1 MCCSIPV
8 RREQQDLAALD
19 PEGNAMRAV
28 RGGRIG
34 LIFQEPMT
42 ALSVHYTVGNQII
55 EAMRAHSDISKAAAR
70 ERVVAL
76 LHEVGIPR
84 PETRIDAYPFQLSG
98 GLRQRVGIALA
109 LAADPQILIADEPT
123 TALDVTTQAQILALL
138 RRLQR
143 TKGVALMLI
152 THDMGVIA
160 QMADDVAVMYLG
172 RIVEFAPVAQLFAAP
187 RHPYTRA
194 LLRSVPNL
202 RAVPRE
208 RLATI
213 GGAVPHPG
221 ARPVG
226 CPFHPRC
233 PEMIEGRCDRRRR
246 RKSRPA
252 SGRELLPRGRD
263 GHACEPHERDAA
275 RMCSRW
281 NLSKEFPIQQ
291 RAAAARDRPGARGA
305 GCELFDRPRRDAGA
319 GRRERLRQD
328 HRRRAASC
336 ARCRRPEGA
345 IRFSPRAGSSID
357 MAPLSRRALRPLRR
371 HIQMI
376 FQDPYASLNPRMMV
390 GDIIA
395 EPLLV
400 NGVPAA
406 QRQARVRELLDLV
419 GLPAASHARA
429 FRTPSAA
436 ASASASALP
445 ARWRS
450 IRRWWSPTSRSPRS
464 TSPCRPRSSTCCS
477 TCRTGSACRCCSSPT
492 ISAWCAM
499 SATAWP

>member
-1 MCCSIPV
+1 MADEPVNTARHALSVRDLIVDFDQDNRPV
-8 RREQQDLAALD
+8 RALDGVSLDLHAGRVLGVVGESGCGKSVTARAILRLIDRPGRIVSGRVLLDPGSLEQQDLAALD
-19 PEGNAMRAV
+19 PESRAMRAV

-70 ERVVAL
+70 ERVIAL

-84 PETRIDAYPFQLSG
+84 PERRIDAYPFQLSG

-109 LAADPQILIADEPT
+109 LAADPQIVIADEPT

-172 RIVEFAPVAQLFAAP
+172 RIVEFASVAQLFAAP

-202 RAVPRE
+202 RAAPRE

-233 PEMIEGRCDRRRR
+233 PEVIDGRCTTQV
-246 RKSRPA
+246 PPEIQPGG
-252 SGRELLPRGRD
+252 SG
-263 GHACEPHERDAA
+263 
-275 RMCSRW
+275 
-281 NLSKEFPIQQ
+281 
-291 RAAAARDRPGARGA
+291 
-305 GCELFDRPRRDAGA
+305 
-319 GRRERLRQD
+319 
-328 HRRRAASC
+328 ASC
-336 ARCRRPEGA
+336 FHA
-345 IRFSPRAGSSID
+345 
-357 MAPLSRRALRPLRR
+357 MA
-371 HIQMI
+371 
-376 FQDPYASLNPRMMV
+376 
-390 GDIIA
+390 
-395 EPLLV
+395 E
-400 NGVPAA
+400 
-406 QRQARVRELLDLV
+406 
-419 GLPAASHARA
+419 
-429 FRTPSAA
+429 
-436 ASASASALP
+436 ASA
-445 ARWRS
+445 
-450 IRRWWSPTSRSPRS
+450 
-464 TSPCRPRSSTCCS
+464 
-477 TCRTGSACRCCSSPT
+477 
-492 ISAWCAM
+492 
-499 SATAWP
+499 

>member
-1 MCCSIPV
+1 MAEAINPARHVLSV
-8 RREQQDLAALD
+8 RDLVVDFVQDTGAVRALDGVSLDLHAGRVLGVVGESGCGKSVTARAILRLLDRPGRIVSGRVLLDPGASRQQDLAALD
-19 PEGNAMRAV
+19 SESRAIRGV

-55 EAMRAHSDISKAAAR
+55 EAMRAHSDLSKEMAR

-109 LAADPQILIADEPT
+109 LAASPEIVIADEPT

-172 RIVEFAPVAQLFAAP
+172 RIVEFAPVAELFAAP

-202 RAVPRE
+202 RAAPRE

-213 GGAVPHPG
+213 GGVVPHPG

-233 PEMIEGRCDRRRR
+233 PEVIAGRC
-246 RKSRPA
+246 
-252 SGRELLPRGRD
+252 E
-263 GHACEPHERDAA
+263 
-275 RMCSRW
+275 
-281 NLSKEFPIQQ
+281 QQ
-291 RAAAARDRPGARGA
+291 APPPVPPDQ
-305 GCELFDRPRRDAGA
+305 AGA
-319 GRRERLRQD
+319 
-328 HRRRAASC
+328 SC
-336 ARCRRPEGA
+336 FHAMAEAGA
-345 IRFSPRAGSSID
+345 
-357 MAPLSRRALRPLRR
+357 
-371 HIQMI
+371 
-376 FQDPYASLNPRMMV
+376 
-390 GDIIA
+390 
-395 EPLLV
+395 
-400 NGVPAA
+400 
-406 QRQARVRELLDLV
+406 
-419 GLPAASHARA
+419 
-429 FRTPSAA
+429 
-436 ASASASALP
+436 
-445 ARWRS
+445 
-450 IRRWWSPTSRSPRS
+450 
-464 TSPCRPRSSTCCS
+464 
-477 TCRTGSACRCCSSPT
+477 
-492 ISAWCAM
+492 
-499 SATAWP
+499 

>member
-1 MCCSIPV
+1 
-8 RREQQDLAALD
+8 
-19 PEGNAMRAV
+19 V

-55 EAMRAHSDISKAAAR
+55 EAMRAHSDLSKTAAR

-84 PETRIDAYPFQLSG
+84 PERRIDAYPFQLSG

-233 PEMIEGRCDRRRR
+233 PEVIKGRCEAEA
-246 RKSRPA
+246 PP
-252 SGRELLPRGRD
+252 EIP
-263 GHACEPHERDAA
+263 
-275 RMCSRW
+275 
-281 NLSKEFPIQQ
+281 
-291 RAAAARDRPGARGA
+291 PGERGA
-305 GCELFDRPRRDAGA
+305 
-319 GRRERLRQD
+319 
-328 HRRRAASC
+328 SC
-336 ARCRRPEGA
+336 FHATGET
-345 IRFSPRAGSSID
+345 SP
-357 MAPLSRRALRPLRR
+357 
-371 HIQMI
+371 
-376 FQDPYASLNPRMMV
+376 
-390 GDIIA
+390 
-395 EPLLV
+395 
-400 NGVPAA
+400 
-406 QRQARVRELLDLV
+406 
-419 GLPAASHARA
+419 SHAE
-429 FRTPSAA
+429 
-436 ASASASALP
+436 
-445 ARWRS
+445 
-450 IRRWWSPTSRSPRS
+450 
-464 TSPCRPRSSTCCS
+464 
-477 TCRTGSACRCCSSPT
+477 
-492 ISAWCAM
+492 
-499 SATAWP
+499 ATV

>member
-1 MCCSIPV
+1 MAEHNARHVLSV
-8 RREQQDLAALD
+8 RDLAVDFVQDTGTIRALDGVNLDLHEGRVLGVVGESGCGKSVTARAILRLIDRPGRIAAGRVLLDPDTPEQQELSALD
-19 PEGNAMRAV
+19 PEGSAMRAV

-55 EAMRAHSDISKAAAR
+55 EAIRAHSNLSKAAAR
-70 ERVVAL
+70 ERVIAL

-109 LAADPQILIADEPT
+109 LAAEPQILIADEPT

-172 RIVEFAPVAQLFAAP
+172 RIVEFAPVAEVFVSP

-202 RAVPRE
+202 RAGPRQ

-221 ARPVG
+221 SRPVG

-233 PEMIEGRCDRRRR
+233 PEVIPGRCAAEA
-246 RKSRPA
+246 PPEIP
-252 SGRELLPRGRD
+252 SGQTG
-263 GHACEPHERDAA
+263 
-275 RMCSRW
+275 
-281 NLSKEFPIQQ
+281 
-291 RAAAARDRPGARGA
+291 
-305 GCELFDRPRRDAGA
+305 
-319 GRRERLRQD
+319 
-328 HRRRAASC
+328 ASC
-336 ARCRRPEGA
+336 FHA
-345 IRFSPRAGSSID
+345 
-357 MAPLSRRALRPLRR
+357 MA
-371 HIQMI
+371 
-376 FQDPYASLNPRMMV
+376 
-390 GDIIA
+390 
-395 EPLLV
+395 E
-400 NGVPAA
+400 
-406 QRQARVRELLDLV
+406 
-419 GLPAASHARA
+419 
-429 FRTPSAA
+429 
-436 ASASASALP
+436 ASA
-445 ARWRS
+445 
-450 IRRWWSPTSRSPRS
+450 
-464 TSPCRPRSSTCCS
+464 
-477 TCRTGSACRCCSSPT
+477 
-492 ISAWCAM
+492 
-499 SATAWP
+499 

>member
-1 MCCSIPV
+1 MVDPINGARHALSV
-8 RREQQDLAALD
+8 RDLVVDFVQDTGSVRALDGVSLDLHSGRVLGVVGESGCGKSVTARAILRLIDRPGRIASGRVLLDPGAPEQQDLAALD
-19 PEGNAMRAV
+19 PEGRAMRAV

-55 EAMRAHSDISKAAAR
+55 EAIRAHSELSREAAR
-70 ERVVAL
+70 MRVVEL

-84 PETRIDAYPFQLSG
+84 PEARIDAYPFQLSG

-123 TALDVTTQAQILALL
+123 TALDVTTQAQILGLL

-172 RIVEFAPVAQLFAAP
+172 RIVEFAPVAELLSAP

-202 RAVPRE
+202 RAGPRE

-233 PEMIEGRCDRRRR
+233 PEVIAGRCETQAPPLIPPDR
-246 RKSRPA
+246 
-252 SGRELLPRGRD
+252 
-263 GHACEPHERDAA
+263 
-275 RMCSRW
+275 
-281 NLSKEFPIQQ
+281 
-291 RAAAARDRPGARGA
+291 
-305 GCELFDRPRRDAGA
+305 AGA
-319 GRRERLRQD
+319 
-328 HRRRAASC
+328 SC
-336 ARCRRPEGA
+336 FHAMAEAGA
-345 IRFSPRAGSSID
+345 
-357 MAPLSRRALRPLRR
+357 
-371 HIQMI
+371 
-376 FQDPYASLNPRMMV
+376 
-390 GDIIA
+390 
-395 EPLLV
+395 
-400 NGVPAA
+400 
-406 QRQARVRELLDLV
+406 
-419 GLPAASHARA
+419 
-429 FRTPSAA
+429 
-436 ASASASALP
+436 
-445 ARWRS
+445 
-450 IRRWWSPTSRSPRS
+450 
-464 TSPCRPRSSTCCS
+464 
-477 TCRTGSACRCCSSPT
+477 
-492 ISAWCAM
+492 
-499 SATAWP
+499 